1 MTFTELQTRI
11 AERLGIP
18 ATATESYARIGR
30 AINDVYREVTS
41 SLNIPLPRR
50 SVAVVGTTTQGYATV
65 TFSGIEKI
73 ERVILDTSGTPV
85 VLDEVSFDQLRQENP
100 AASDN
105 VTAYAIES
113 STGTS
118 VTIRM
123 NVVAQTAFD
132 LKVDGRATVTDLSG
146 VLVPAFAVSFHDVLI
161 HGVMVSEYR
170 KSEKVALMRAAQIDY
185 ERRLSQLRL
194 DIAQSTSL
202 SIRQGMN
209 DGSTA
214 AASVSGGGSATSGGE
229 SYIQTGLMTF
239 DRDPLAPFAVTSGS
253 AMVANLDAEKVG
265 GSTLATILST
275 ALAAA
280 TAALP
285 NVTLAGAGNYLSL
298 AGQVLTRSL
307 IDLAAHVTG
316 RLPFANLTAATAAS
330 RLLGRRSGSAGDLE
344 EVSLS
349 GNLSMS
355 VGAALDVNTTT
366 VPLKTDKLSVFAATT
381 SAELAGVLSDET
393 GSGGGFVRAT
403 SPTIATPSIDV
414 ITLTGGQIVFPASQ
428 SASAGANTL
437 DDYEEGTW
445 TPVIGGSGG
454 TSGQTYG
461 TQGGTYVKIGK
472 LVICQ
477 FQATLTAKG
486 TITTNV
492 QIQGLPFTVTTP
504 AGGQNA
510 IGWDA
515 TATSYAS
522 VFALPIAATT
532 TANLRAAA
540 GSAVTANSTLA
551 TADIANTT
559 TFFGTIIYFAA

>member
-1 MTFTELQTRI
+1 MTFTELQGRI

-50 SVAVVGTTTQGYATV
+50 SVAVVGTTTQGFATV

-73 ERVILDTSGTPV
+73 ERLILDTSGTPV
-85 VLDEVSFDQLRQENP
+85 VIPEVSFDQIRNENP

-113 STGTS
+113 TTATS

-214 AASVSGGGSATSGGE
+214 AASVSGGSGGSATSGGE

-253 AMVANLDAEKVG
+253 AMVANLDADKLDGQHGAYYLDSTNLTGTIPLARLSGITNTQIDAAAAIARSKLNFGSGLVNADIAAAAAIGWSKVSKA
-265 GSTLATILST
+265 GSSLADLATRSASDLSSGT
-275 ALAAA
+275 VAEARLGSG
-280 TAALP
+280 TGSINKVLRGNSTWGDP
-285 NVTLAGAGNYLSL
+285 PGVTTDG
-298 AGQVLTRSL
+298 
-307 IDLAAHVTG
+307 
-316 RLPFANLTAATAAS
+316 AS
-330 RLLGRRSGSAGDLE
+330 RIQQIA
-344 EVSLS
+344 
-349 GNLSMS
+349 
-355 VGAALDVNTTT
+355 
-366 VPLKTDKLSVFAATT
+366 FAATQ
-381 SAELAGVLSDET
+381 
-393 GSGGGFVRAT
+393 
-403 SPTIATPSIDV
+403 SPSVD
-414 ITLTGGQIVFPASQ
+414 
-428 SASAGANTL
+428 ANTL

-445 TPVIGGSGG
+445 TPSLGGNTTY
-454 TSGQTYG
+454 TSRT
-461 TQGGTYVKIGK
+461 GTYTKIGNRVFITGNIVVNV
-472 LVICQ
+472 LGTGSASVIS
-477 FQATLTAKG
+477 
-486 TITTNV
+486 
-492 QIQGLPFTVTTP
+492 GLPF
-504 AGGQNA
+504 
-510 IGWDA
+510 A
-515 TATSYAS
+515 TAGVSTGIVGYFSNIALSVTWAGCYMNASGTSL
-522 VFALPIAATT
+522 ALVALT
-532 TANLRAAA
+532 AAA
-540 GSAVTANSTLA
+540 VSVTDPASLFGNSAQIHFSIQYSV
-551 TADIANTT
+551 
-559 TFFGTIIYFAA
+559 